1 MTWEG
6 LAPILGFGLQWARA
20 HTRFP
25 EWAYHVIALALGAG
39 LVWLTEK
46 VYPADVRDLVGFWLM
61 KMWVVV
67 PAIWG
72 GTLAAS
78 QASRVTP
85 AIPKTD
91 SK

>member
-6 LAPILGFGLQWARA
+6 LAPVFGFLLQWARA

-25 EWAYHVIALALGAG
+25 EWAYHGVALVFGVG
-39 LVWLTEK
+39 LVWLTERAI
-46 VYPADVRDLVGFWLM
+46 PTDLRDFIGFWLM
-61 KMWVVV
+61 KLWVTV

-78 QASRVTP
+78 QISKVSPVVPR
-85 AIPKTD
+85 TD